1 MKINWKV
8 RFKNRV
14 FLAQI
19 LLAFFVPIL
28 AYYGLTAQDLT
39 TWKSLFDLIVDAL
52 SNPYVVF
59 TVGVSI
65 FNAVNDPT
73 TQKLSDSEKA
83 LKYKKPE

>member
-73 TQKLSDSEKA
+73 TKGVKDSDTA
-83 LKYKKPE
+83 QLYRKPE